1 MQELLEKL
9 SSLVAGISLD
19 EYAELEELAAQ
30 CGLLDTLKECFT
42 YEGGWLFM
50 GLDFASLEDRISALT
65 TKDPNKLKVYTDG
78 YDGHCL
84 RAYAYFGDKMPDID
98 PNSVDSIN
106 SIAKLYK
113 PERAESKAPTF
124 ALTYQGTYI
133 TLMANCGFSEE
144 KARSVEERFKDLYV
158 WSMEWIDEKLNQAS
172 KCGYVTTAFDLRVR
186 TPLLHQV
193 IRKTNKTPFE
203 AEAEGRTA
211 GNALGQGW
219 CLLNSRAWSE
229 FMGDHVRPDPVM
241 RKNIRPCAQIHDAG
255 YALVRDDMAT
265 ILFMN
270 EHLVNA
276 VNWQDHDDIR
286 HPDVGLG
293 GELSLFY
300 PTWAEEMVIPNG
312 ATESEIRDILQDH
325 IYPPDK

>member
-42 YEGGWLFM
+42 YGGGWLFM

-193 IRKTNKTPFE
+193 IRKTSKTPFE

-312 ATESEIRDILQDH
+312 ATESEIRALVQDH